1 MYCLKGSES
10 RFPTDHPIPSV
21 QMAARNLKIDQLDL
35 DLWNPRINKAEG
47 QYEVMQRIIEDQDIK
62 LAVLAESIAE
72 EGLNPMDRLLVM
84 KSERKGKFVVLEG
97 NRRTLALKI
106 LHSPAV
112 LTGLDVRP
120 GLRRRL
126 EKAAEHFVAKNVEP
140 IDCFEVADRAQ
151 AGPWLL
157 LRHSGENDGKGIVDW
172 SGVAG
177 KRFRGNDPA
186 LQALDFVRQHAALSE
201 EQKRLLDDRFP
212 ITTLDRLLSTPAVRK
227 QIGLE
232 VRDGKLMT
240 FLPAEE
246 VLKPLRSIVLD
257 LAEKKV
263 NVTKL
268 KLRDQQIE
276 YVTHRIDRADVGKRS
291 GVSRPLEAIGESDF
305 PVPAKKAPAKKVQRS
320 TPRSKIVPKHC
331 SLNVTSAKTDEI
343 YMELRAM
350 RLDTFPNAIAVML
363 RVFIENSVDYYLT
376 KVANPPISLS
386 IPVPNQGDKDK
397 ALLKKLEEAME
408 DMIRNG
414 APKKDFDAI
423 KRGMGDKRSPLSV
436 DLLNSYV
443 HSRFVGATE
452 RDLTVAW
459 DGAQPF
465 FERIWP

>member
-1 MYCLKGSES
+1 
-10 RFPTDHPIPSV
+10 
-21 QMAARNLKIDQLDL
+21 MANKNLKIDQLEL

-72 EGLNPMDRLLVM
+72 DGLNPMDRLLVM
-84 KSERKGKFVVLEG
+84 KSQRKGKFIVLEG

-120 GLRRRL
+120 GLRKRL
-126 EKAAEHFVAKNVEP
+126 EKAAEGFEGSSIEP
-140 IDCFEVADRAQ
+140 IDAFEVADRTEA
-151 AGPWLL
+151 APWLL
-157 LRHSGENDGKGIVDW
+157 LRHSGENEGKGIVDW

-177 KRFRGNDPA
+177 KRFRGADPA
-186 LQALDFVRQHAALSE
+186 LQALDFVRQHAPLSD
-201 EQKRLLDDRFP
+201 EQKELLGDRFP

-227 QIGLE
+227 QIGVE
-232 VRDGKLMT
+232 IKDGKLIT
-240 FLPAEE
+240 SLPAEE
-246 VLKPLRSIVLD
+246 VMKPLRSIVLD

-268 KLRDQQIE
+268 KLRDQQID
-276 YVTHRIDRADVGKRS
+276 YVTHKIDGADMRKKTS
-291 GVSRPLEAIGESDF
+291 NARPLEGITESDF
-305 PVPAKKAPAKKVQRS
+305 PVPPPKAAAKRAQRA
-320 TPRSKIVPKHC
+320 TPRHNIVPKHC
-331 SLNVTSAKTDEI
+331 RLNVTNSKTEEI
-343 YMELRAM
+343 YNELRKM

-363 RVFIENSVDYYLT
+363 RVFMENSVDHYLT
-376 KVANPPISLS
+376 KVANPPIPLKFST
-386 IPVPNQGDKDK
+386 PGAGDKDK
-397 ALLKKLEEAME
+397 SLRSKIEEAM
-408 DMIRNG
+408 DRMITDG
-414 APKKDFDAI
+414 ADKKEFDAI
-423 KRGMGDKRSPLSV
+423 RRGMSDTRSPLSV
-436 DLLNSYV
+436 DLWNSYV